1 MMSNLSGGSQVKKSA
16 ATKSSE
22 FPSGAARWYT
32 QNHIM
37 HTEYNLMN
45 AEAQHGPVVYVH
57 AIAIHTAK
65 QCRKW
70 RTAAYLSGLVN
81 GGLGDVETDDE
92 AAGAGERDHVVP
104 LHAQHDRSSGG

>member
-16 ATKSSE
+16 ATKSNE
-22 FPSGAARWYT
+22 FPSAAAAAARWYT

-45 AEAQHGPVVYVH
+45 AEAQHGPAVYKS
-57 AIAIHTAK
+57 K

-81 GGLGDVETDDE
+81 GGLGDVEADDE

-104 LHAQHDRSSGG
+104 LHAQHDRSSGR

>member
-16 ATKSSE
+16 ATKSNE
-22 FPSGAARWYT
+22 FPSAAAARWYT
-32 QNHIM
+32 QNHI
-37 HTEYNLMN
+37 TEYNLMN
-45 AEAQHGPVVYVH
+45 AEAQHGP
-57 AIAIHTAK
+57 A

-81 GGLGDVETDDE
+81 GGLGDVEADDE

-104 LHAQHDRSSGG
+104 LHAQHDRSSGR